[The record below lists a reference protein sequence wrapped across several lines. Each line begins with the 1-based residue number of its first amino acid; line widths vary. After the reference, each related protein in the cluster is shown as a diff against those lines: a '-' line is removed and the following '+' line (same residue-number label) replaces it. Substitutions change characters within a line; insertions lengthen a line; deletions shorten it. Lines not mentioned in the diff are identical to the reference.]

1 MLTAVQRKYWDLFS
15 EMPPLRFNWIEPDA
29 CEVTKWT
36 IARAL
41 ELGEE
46 IDAAEAVRRYKAA
59 WKCSQMPAKQPIRKH
74 PTTGMVCGR
83 NYYLPEMLRSM
94 PRLVKGSRPYLE
106 WFEAEMN
113 AAGEPDVVLEAG
125 VKRCDVLMLVYD
137 TGDPFA
143 DDRTQLEY
151 IGADTMATELEAEE
165 ERELAEEKKRV
176 EEERKQLTEKFAKN
190 APKLRNWFKVLVDPD
205 SNLARTI
212 CKMPLFN
219 NNEDNA
225 PLDDE
230 PFWGP
235 LYG

>member
-1 MLTAVQRKYWDLFS
+1 
-15 EMPPLRFNWIEPDA
+15 
-29 CEVTKWT
+29 
-36 IARAL
+36 
-41 ELGEE
+41 
-46 IDAAEAVRRYKAA
+46 
-59 WKCSQMPAKQPIRKH
+59 
-74 PTTGMVCGR
+74 
-83 NYYLPEMLRSM
+83 
-94 PRLVKGSRPYLE
+94 
-106 WFEAEMN
+106 
-113 AAGEPDVVLEAG
+113 
-125 VKRCDVLMLVYD
+125 
-137 TGDPFA
+137 
-143 DDRTQLEY
+143 
-151 IGADTMATELEAEE
+151 MATELEAEE

-205 SNLARTI
+205 SNLTRTI

>member
-46 IDAAEAVRRYKAA
+46 IDAPEEVRRYNAA

-94 PRLVKGSRPYLE
+94 PRLVKGSRPFLE
-106 WFEAEMN
+106 WLEAEMN

-125 VKRCDVLMLVYD
+125 VKRGDVLVLDYD
-137 TGDPFA
+137 SGDPFA
-143 DDRTQLEY
+143 ADSNKIEY
-151 IGADTMATELEAEE
+151 LGADAFAAELKAEE
-165 ERELAEEKKRV
+165 ERERAEHDAKEA
-176 EEERKQLTEKFAKN
+176 EERKKREAEIEEKERKRN
-190 APKLRNWFKVLVDPD
+190 AQEYRIKPWIDALQDPD
-205 SNLARTI
+205 SL
-212 CKMPLFN
+212 
-219 NNEDNA
+219 
-225 PLDDE
+225 
-230 PFWGP
+230 
-235 LYG
+235 